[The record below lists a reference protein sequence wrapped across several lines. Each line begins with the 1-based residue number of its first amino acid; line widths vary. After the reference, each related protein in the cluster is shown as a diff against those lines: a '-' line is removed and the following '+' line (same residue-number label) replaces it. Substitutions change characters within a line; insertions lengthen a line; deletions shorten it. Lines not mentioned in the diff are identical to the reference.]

1 MPEKVL
7 SKSVQWFQRQT
18 DRNTK
23 ICNFDILV
31 CIDTS
36 ILFICIDTIICIV
49 VVGETNNLKFKIDT
63 SMTSIHVRYAI
74 LVNEFKAVSSY

>member
-31 CIDTS
+31 CIYTYSKKCIKQQIETS

-49 VVGETNNLKFKIDT
+49 VVGETNNLKLKIDT
-63 SMTSIHVRYAI
+63 SI
-74 LVNEFKAVSSY
+74 LDIL